1 MKSSSKPGAEDWRD
15 RLLGAVAPLD
25 QGVRGLTVNTFR
37 HADDFA
43 VRPGRTAAVLVPV
56 LDLEQPEVV
65 FTRRAEHLAQHAGQ
79 VSFPGGAAE
88 QHDDSAVATALR
100 EAREEIGL
108 DPSAVT
114 AVGFLDRFDTISD
127 YRVLPVVGLV
137 EPPARWVIDHSE
149 VAEVFTVPLGVL
161 LDRSN
166 YRRQVAEHFGQQ
178 YVYYRLDWQGH
189 SIWGLTSAMMLN
201 LLWRMDH
208 R

>member
-1 MKSSSKPGAEDWRD
+1 MRANWRD
-15 RLLGAVAPLD
+15 RLLGAVAPLE
-25 QGVRGLTVNTFR
+25 QGVHGLTVNSFR

-56 LDLEQPEVV
+56 LDLDQPEVV

-108 DPSAVT
+108 DPSAVIP
-114 AVGFLDRFDTISD
+114 VGFLDRFDTISD

-149 VAEVFTVPLGVL
+149 VAEVFTVPLDVL

-166 YRRQVAEHFGQQ
+166 YRKYVAEHAGQR
-178 YVYYRLDWQGH
+178 YVYHHLDWQGH
-189 SIWGLTSAMMLN
+189 SIWGLTAAMMLN
-201 LLWRMDH
+201 LLRRMDGK
-208 R
+208 

>member
-1 MKSSSKPGAEDWRD
+1 MKSSSKPDAGDWRD

-37 HADDFA
+37 HDDDFV

-56 LDLEQPEVV
+56 LDLDKPEVV

-137 EPPARWVIDHSE
+137 EPPTRWVIDHSE
-149 VAEVFTVPLGVL
+149 VAELFTVPLDVL
-161 LDRSN
+161 LDRNN
-166 YRRQVAEHFGQQ
+166 YRKQVAEQLGQR
-178 YVYYRLDWQGH
+178 YVYHRLDWQGH
-189 SIWGLTSAMMLN
+189 SIWGLTAAMMLN
-201 LLWRMDH
+201 LLRRMDGI
-208 R
+208 

>member
-1 MKSSSKPGAEDWRD
+1 MKSSSKPGARDWRD

-25 QGVRGLTVNTFR
+25 LGVRGLTVNTFR

-56 LDLEQPEVV
+56 LDLDQPEVV

-88 QHDDSAVATALR
+88 RHDESAVATALR

-137 EPPARWVIDHSE
+137 EPPSRWVVDHSE
-149 VAEVFTVPLGVL
+149 VAEVFTVPLHVL

-166 YRRQVAEHFGQQ
+166 YRRQVAEHLGQC
-178 YVYYRLDWQGH
+178 YVYHRLAWQGH
-189 SIWGLTSAMMLN
+189 SIWGLTAAMMLN
-201 LLWRMDH
+201 LLRRMDH